1 MSGQEITVAVEHK
14 LPVVFIIL
22 NDSSLGMVRHGQE
35 LGGAESIAHKIV
47 KVDFAMMAK
56 AVGAHGIIVH
66 SPEDLSKIDYEALG
80 KRK

>member
-35 LGGAESIAHKIV
+35 LGGAESIGHNIA
-47 KVDFAMMAK
+47 KVNFAMIAE
-56 AVGAHGIIVH
+56 AV
-66 SPEDLSKIDYEALG
+66 
-80 KRK
+80 